1 VKKRRESIICL
12 FAVVACCHLGAFAD
26 PLTGV
31 VESADGSEPSDYV
44 PAMLSNGRLNVF
56 CDYTLSTP
64 GQKEAYVKKNLRP
77 GIWWEGRRYGDNN
90 GVASRFGYQFFPQ
103 GLLFTTLEANGK
115 SLGAPTKWRQA
126 LDLKGAVSTVTAD
139 YAQGVRLEGEMFV
152 PQAANV
158 LALKQTV
165 SSRDGGE
172 VTVGV
177 RFDAPSGERLVGSW
191 KAEDGAAVWSMT
203 AYARFVSHET
213 ITVRPAD
220 GSDCLVL
227 LRGGSAHLVRTLRLE
242 PGAPQTLT
250 WYVVYADDLAAKL
263 PAVTRAPANPAKLPD
278 YDALRA
284 AHVADWSAYFAESA
298 LDVPDARLRAL
309 SDMARYHLRCN
320 RTEWS
325 IPVGVIQS
333 HWQGRIFAFDEMY
346 GVQGLLSAG
355 HFSTAK
361 VAPDF
366 RFATLRNAC
375 LRNNK
380 NNNDPFY
387 GVGARWVWEA
397 AEGNDVESGP
407 LGYWDDHI
415 FHSAAVAQTVWT
427 YYRYTDDL
435 DYLKAKGYDVLRECA
450 LFFRRLYVQDMP
462 DGTSFVTKCTDLE
475 RLGAGKDHAF
485 MTTCGVIMT
494 LRAAAD
500 AADLVGKDADLA
512 KDFRAC
518 ATRLVASLPEKDGR
532 YIAYPSCTDES
543 MGTLAGF
550 FPFRTF
556 DRSNATQVRSVRHFL
571 ENGEA
576 FGNMYDTG
584 KRICPWYA
592 ATMALAALRAG
603 DDRYPPARWLTEA
616 FRSAGCWGEYWEI
629 NEPGVSEYRPWF
641 MTAAGNCLYAVNQLF
656 VADMEGAVY
665 LAAGVP
671 KDWKD
676 YAFRLPA
683 PGGVEVDMAV
693 KGGVLERLMLRVK
706 NPKAGRSVRLVLPA
720 ALGGATVDAA
730 LDRAVV
736 TVRP

>member
-1 VKKRRESIICL
+1 MSGLKTGLCAAVA
-12 FAVVACCHLGAFAD
+12 FAALRTFAD

-31 VESADGSEPSDYV
+31 VASPDGAMPADYV

-64 GQKEAYVKKNLRP
+64 GQKACYVKKNLRP

-90 GVASRFGYQFFPQ
+90 GVAGRFGYQFFPQ
-103 GLLFTTLEANGK
+103 GLLSTTLAADGK
-115 SLGAPTKWRQA
+115 PLGGPTTWRQR
-126 LDLKGAVSTVTAD
+126 LDLKNAVSTVSSE
-139 YAQGVRLEGEMFV
+139 YAQGVRLDGEMFV

-158 LALKQTV
+158 IALKQTV
-165 SSRDGGE
+165 SCASARE

-177 RFDAPSGERLVGSW
+177 RFDAPSGERLVGAWTTEAAS
-191 KAEDGAAVWSMT
+191 AVWRMT

-220 GSDCLVL
+220 GAACTVSVRD
-227 LRGGSAHLVRTLRLE
+227 GSAHLARTVRLR
-242 PGAPQTLT
+242 PGEPQTLT

-263 PAVTRAPANPAKLPD
+263 PVVTRAPANPATLPP
-278 YDALRA
+278 YGALRA
-284 AHVADWSAYFAESA
+284 AHVADWAAYFAESEIE
-298 LDVPDARLRAL
+298 VPDARIRAL

-320 RTEWS
+320 KTEWS

-380 NNNDPFY
+380 NSQNPFY
-387 GVGARWVWEA
+387 NVGARWVWEA

-427 YYRYTDDL
+427 YCRYTDDL
-435 DYLKAKGYDVLRECA
+435 GYLKEKGYDVLRECA

-475 RLGAGKDHAF
+475 RLGEAKDHAF

-500 AADLVGKDADLA
+500 AADLVGKDAALA
-512 KDFRAC
+512 QDFRAC
-518 ATRLVASLPEKDGR
+518 ATRLVASLPQKDGR
-532 YIAYPSCTDES
+532 YIPYPGCTDES

-556 DRSNATQVRSVRHFL
+556 DRSNAVQVRSVRHFL

-603 DDRYPPARWLTEA
+603 DGRFPPVRWLTEA

-671 KDWKD
+671 DDWAD

-683 PGGVEVDMAV
+683 PGGVEIDMAV
-693 KGGVLERLMLRVK
+693 KGGALGRLRLRVRH
-706 NPKAGRSVRLVLPA
+706 PKAGRTLRLVLPPS
-720 ALGGATVDAA
+720 LGGEAVTVA
-730 LDRAVV
+730 LDRPTVS
-736 TVRP
+736 VRP